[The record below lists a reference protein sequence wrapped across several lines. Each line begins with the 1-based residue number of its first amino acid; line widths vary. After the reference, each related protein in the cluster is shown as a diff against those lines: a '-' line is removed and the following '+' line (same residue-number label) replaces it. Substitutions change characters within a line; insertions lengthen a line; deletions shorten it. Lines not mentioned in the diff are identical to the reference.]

1 MTPERE
7 PTLRADDGEV
17 SEVSEVP
24 WDAPPILI
32 ENCAIDRYDFHID
45 YRIIGDPGRR
55 RKGDQHP
62 RKRVADSRPAGRRQW
77 GGEKGTREPSMPAA
91 PSPPRP
97 HASART
103 SRAAPPAVAAVVH
116 ASAMSPA
123 VTTPSREAPPAT
135 QI

>member
-91 PSPPRP
+91 PSSPRP
-97 HASART
+97 HASARI
-103 SRAAPPAVAAVVH
+103 SRATPTAVAVAVH

-123 VTTPSREAPPAT
+123 ATTPSREAPPAT

>member
-45 YRIIGDPGRR
+45 YRRIGGPGRR
-55 RKGDQHP
+55 RKGDQP
-62 RKRVADSRPAGRRQW
+62 SRKRVADSRPAGRRQW

-91 PSPPRP
+91 HFSPRP

>member
-45 YRIIGDPGRR
+45 YRRIGDPGRR
-55 RKGDQHP
+55 RKGDQPP

-91 PSPPRP
+91 PSSPRP
-97 HASART
+97 HASARI
-103 SRAAPPAVAAVVH
+103 SRATPTAVAVAVH

-123 VTTPSREAPPAT
+123 ATTPSREAPPAT